1 MTQEE
6 KFEEAKRLYET
17 ANADQRYV
25 LESLFPELKESE
37 DERIRKM
44 LIEFFSKGAE
54 YNSSTNGISDKDIVA
69 WLEKQALKPAD
80 KVKPK
85 FKVGDTVKDP
95 YGDLYHITEIMDD
108 SYKTDDGRFIL
119 FKNQEV
125 YTLFKFTAWSEEDKA
140 HIDSLLKRLE
150 GMCKP
155 DATFIS
161 TEFAISEDE
170 DWLKSLR
177 PQSQWKPSDEQ
188 MDALLVKI
196 PIENSCNKVDNILK
210 SLYSDL
216 KKLK

>member
-196 PIENSCNKVDNILK
+196 PIENSCNKVDNILR